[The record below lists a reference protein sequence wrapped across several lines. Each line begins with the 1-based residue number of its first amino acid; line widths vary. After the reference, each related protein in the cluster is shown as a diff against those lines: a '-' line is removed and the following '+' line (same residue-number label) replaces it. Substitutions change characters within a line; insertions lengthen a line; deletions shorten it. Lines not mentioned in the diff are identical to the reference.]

1 MWHSKTTRRQKLLK
15 KLIQC
20 AAPRETFWNFNYFI
34 ALISSIFTVFQCEP
48 EKGKWD
54 RPRAR
59 KQRRKSEWVEVIY
72 FRVVDYSHSLLW
84 LFGPRNRVV
93 LDCGKLDYTTLSCP
107 INYPP
112 VWGINPSYLPMPSL
126 WNYSPFSDGWRV
138 SNPALEN
145 IGEQMK
151 RPPPSPTR
159 SNQKGLFHIQLKLYR
174 INYQAWIH
182 LSYCWKVI
190 TQA

>member
-1 MWHSKTTRRQKLLK
+1 MQRQEKLSWILITLSLSFPLSLQYVSVNHRKEKEIDQEQESKGGKANGSR
-15 KLIQC
+15 
-20 AAPRETFWNFNYFI
+20 W
-34 ALISSIFTVFQCEP
+34 SILELWT
-48 EKGKWD
+48 
-54 RPRAR
+54 
-59 KQRRKSEWVEVIY
+59 ILY
-72 FRVVDYSHSLLW
+72 SLLE

-151 RPPPSPTR
+151 RPPPTPTQ

-174 INYQAWIH
+174 INYQAWIR
-182 LSYCWKVI
+182 LSYC
-190 TQA
+190 